1 MSLVK
6 CLNPSKILFFMSS
19 VGSKEKTDSD
29 VHCAS
34 IGCGQ
39 LKLGHLSHPLD
50 FGVGNKILCRRRFTF
65 LIWLISSTMK
75 ISLATR

>member
-1 MSLVK
+1 MSLAK
-6 CLNPSKILFFMSS
+6 CLNPSKVLFFMIG
-19 VGSKEKTDSD
+19 VGSKEKPDND

-39 LKLGHLSHPLD
+39 LKSGHLSHPLD
-50 FGVGNKILCRRRFTF
+50 FGVGNKILPRQRFTF

-75 ISLATR
+75 ISSVTR